1 MPKEIY
7 LVKVGMT
14 MKEGTVDEWYVADGD
29 CVDVGKDLYR
39 LETEKVNMDVEAEVS
54 GTVRHI
60 VEAGSTL
67 EPGDVIGWIFES
79 GEEIPETLPVGKP
92 NRTIAVAEESAM
104 SASDS
109 STMQRR
115 ARKQDRRDKTE
126 ESSQRRTRIAASP
139 AARRLAEDLG
149 VELSDIEGTGPR
161 GRITREDVEAAAKS
175 STSSEAG
182 RRVPM
187 TGLRG
192 TIARRMSESLQD
204 SAQLSMSMEV
214 RMDSCIELRTK
225 LNDQW
230 REEGVRVAYTDLILV
245 ATARALIDHPM
256 MNSYM
261 ERDEIVLLDAINIG
275 VAVAL
280 DEGLIVPVVRD
291 VGTKTLK
298 NVAEEAADLASRA
311 RVGNLSVDE
320 VSEGT
325 FTVSSLGMYGVDS
338 FTPILNPPQTGILG
352 VGGIY
357 DGVQWSGDK
366 PIKTRSMKLSL
377 TWDHR
382 VLDGSPAAEFLS
394 RVRELL
400 EQPNSL
406 HSTE

>member
-14 MKEGTVDEWYVADGD
+14 MKEGTVDEWYVSDGES
-29 CVDVGKDLYR
+29 VDEGTNLYR

-67 EPGDVIGWIFES
+67 EPGDVIGWIFEA

-92 NRTIAVAEESAM
+92 NRTIAIAEESAT

-109 STMQRR
+109 STAQAAASKR
-115 ARKQDRRDKTE
+115 DRRGE
-126 ESSQRRTRIAASP
+126 AEASNRRSTRIAASP

-149 VELSDIEGTGPR
+149 VELASVVGTGPR
-161 GRITREDVEAAAKS
+161 GRITREDVEAAGK
-175 STSSEAG
+175 TSSATVAG
-182 RRVPM
+182 RRVPL

-192 TIARRMSESLQD
+192 TIARRMSESLRD
-204 SAQLSMSMEV
+204 TAQLSMSMEV
-214 RMDSCIELRTK
+214 RMDGCIDLRTK
-225 LNDQW
+225 LNEQW
-230 REEGVRVAYTDLILV
+230 KEENVRVAYTDLILA
-245 ATARALIDHPM
+245 ATASALTDHPL
-256 MNSYM
+256 MNSCIVG
-261 ERDEIVLLDAINIG
+261 DQIVLLDSINIG

-280 DEGLIVPVVRD
+280 DEGLIVPVVHD
-291 VGTKTLK
+291 VGSKNLK
-298 NVAEEAADLASRA
+298 DVAKEAADLALRA
-311 RVGNLSVDE
+311 RDGNLTVDE
-320 VSEGT
+320 VSGGT

-357 DGVQWSGDK
+357 DGIQWSGDK
-366 PIKTRSMKLSL
+366 ALKTRRMKLSL

-382 VLDGSPAAEFLS
+382 VLDGSPAAQFLS
-394 RVRELL
+394 RIRELL
-400 EQPNSL
+400 ERPDSL
-406 HSTE
+406 HSTD

>member
-14 MKEGTVDEWYVADGD
+14 MKEGTVDEWYVADGES
-29 CVDVGKDLYR
+29 VDEGNDLYR

-79 GEEIPETLPVGKP
+79 GEEIPETLPVAKP
-92 NRTIAVAEESAM
+92 NRTIAVTEESAT

-109 STMQRR
+109 STVQAR
-115 ARKQDRRDKTE
+115 ARKQDLRGKTE
-126 ESSQRRTRIAASP
+126 ESNRRGSRIAASP
-139 AARRLAEDLG
+139 AARRMAEDLG
-149 VELSDIEGTGPR
+149 IELSSVEGTGPR
-161 GRITREDVEAAAKS
+161 GRITREDVEAAGK
-175 STSSEAG
+175 TSSGTVAG
-182 RRVPM
+182 RRIPLS
-187 TGLRG
+187 GLRG
-192 TIARRMSESLQD
+192 TIARRMSESLRD
-204 SAQLSMSMEV
+204 TAQLSMSMEV
-214 RMDSCIELRTK
+214 RMDACIELRTK
-225 LNDQW
+225 LNEQW
-230 REEGVRVAYTDLILV
+230 QDENVRVAYTDLILV
-245 ATARALIDHPM
+245 ATAIALNDFPL
-256 MNSYM
+256 MNSYL
-261 ERDEIVLLDAINIG
+261 ERDEIVVLDSINIG

-280 DEGLIVPVVRD
+280 DEGLIVPVVQD

-298 NVAEEAADLASRA
+298 NVAREAADLAMRA
-311 RVGNLSVDE
+311 RNGNLTVAE
-320 VSEGT
+320 VSGGT

-357 DGVQWSGDK
+357 DSVQWNSDK

-382 VLDGSPAAEFLS
+382 VVDGSPAAQFLS

-400 EQPNSL
+400 EYPDSLNS
-406 HSTE
+406 TD